1 MWKLFQ
7 GEKYLREEALIMQ
20 VVHNDWFVQF
30 EFKMCQIG
38 LMVSCKKN
46 DIFSAARKMFGPS
59 YILF

>member
-38 LMVSCKKN
+38 LMVSCKKMPFLVQLEKCLALL
-46 DIFSAARKMFGPS
+46 IS
-59 YILF
+59 